1 MNDSQVVFCMAAR
14 FKNDNYEDIVICFLC
29 CFSVIIKK
37 NEGNTYLINFEERIM
52 CGVAMDIVK
61 KGKKTISSVFARL
74 SSLSSSP
81 THPLAFAGNT
91 GVHRDKKAGVQGKK
105 K

>member
-1 MNDSQVVFCMAAR
+1 
-14 FKNDNYEDIVICFLC
+14 
-29 CFSVIIKK
+29 
-37 NEGNTYLINFEERIM
+37 M